1 MSGVHAKS
9 NGRNDEKHGV
19 VLASELWH
27 NNQHESADLWFRS
40 IRFSYGVLQA
50 KELVKV
56 KKESIESRSK
66 KEVDKSLNE
75 MSLQELNQISL
86 KIANDY
92 LKNYPNTW
100 KEEIGKDTGLKK
112 VKKQIKLVKNGRKN

>member
-56 KKESIESRSK
+56 KKK
-66 KEVDKSLNE
+66 
-75 MSLQELNQISL
+75 
-86 KIANDY
+86 
-92 LKNYPNTW
+92 
-100 KEEIGKDTGLKK
+100 GKDYSKFETWSK
-112 VKKQIKLVKNGRKN
+112 